1 MTEPEE
7 IYPPFWWRE
16 ARRRARNGIALLN
29 ERGPEGWLRRVN
41 VLALDMG
48 HPSRDLLGQLY
59 ESYYRGMTAL
69 FGDDWDQRIGEVDQ
83 GTGKSFAWFGF
94 AAVSEISC
102 PMLTN
107 AWRKELWALNL
118 ADERRIS

>member
-1 MTEPEE
+1 MTEPEDV
-7 IYPPFWWRE
+7 YPPFWWEE

-29 ERGPEGWLRRVN
+29 ERGPEDWRQRVHI
-41 VLALDMG
+41 LALDMG
-48 HPSRDLLGQLY
+48 HPSRDLLGQIY

-69 FGDDWDQRIGEVDQ
+69 FGEDWDVQFGEVDPRS
-83 GTGKSFAWFGF
+83 GKALSWFGF
-94 AAVSEISC
+94 APVSEISR

-118 ADERRIS
+118 AEERRTP